1 MILPFEIEDVQLKAI
16 IAQVYSTSISNV
28 EITKPAASRR
38 RALLLLLD
46 GTVSITVT
54 YDRLESTPTEAEAK
68 QEITEQMEAGITSV
82 VDQKGDDQ
90 IGMIIGLT
98 VGGFVLVVMVAILV
112 LTKWYNM
119 SCAPCEPC
127 APFLCSVCWNN
138 NAQTPD
144 TTTDDMVELNGVIG
158 QAFHTTYVP
167 NTSRQG
173 CSYQHCSQ
181 YQYT

>member
-16 IAQVYSTSISNV
+16 IAKVYSTSISNV
-28 EITKPAASRR
+28 KITKPAVSRR

-54 YDRLESTPTEAEAK
+54 YDMIESTPTEAEAK
-68 QEITEQMEAGITSV
+68 QEITKQMEAGITSV
-82 VDQKGDDQ
+82 VDHKGDDQ
-90 IGMIIGLT
+90 IGLIVGLT
-98 VGGFVLVVMVAILV
+98 VGGFVVVVAILV
-112 LTKWYNM
+112 FTKWYNI
-119 SCAPCEPC
+119 SCTLCEPC

-138 NAQTPD
+138 NTQTPD
-144 TTTDDMVELNGVIG
+144 TTTDDITELNGVIG

-167 NTSRQG
+167 NTSHRG